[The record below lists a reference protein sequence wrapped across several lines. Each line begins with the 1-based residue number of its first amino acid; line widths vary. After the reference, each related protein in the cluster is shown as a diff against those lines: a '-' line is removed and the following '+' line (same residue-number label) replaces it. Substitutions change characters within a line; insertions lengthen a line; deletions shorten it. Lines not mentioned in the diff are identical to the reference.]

1 MSKTIKLIPTN
12 YLVTGMSYN
21 ANLDNPEN
29 ALTVIDDDTSAK
41 FSVTSKGAGGF
52 QLPGNVTFTKFVGP
66 NGETVADLA
75 SKIEHVNSIS
85 FKTKYQADPATLP
98 SNGGITVTNFGRVD
112 VYSATPDPQIVEIP
126 FGNNIPD
133 GFSSIDEYWQA
144 AVEDDSSIEMKYF
157 AESKDGETAG
167 IVNIYGSE
175 MEINYE
181 PKGESGKIDPNSTA
195 EVIYGDSG
203 STKTYDVE
211 LKDLRVEN
219 GKLNGTAVG
228 VAQKSFTGRLDQIKF
243 SFTDVPFDGV
253 GGGSGSGVTTLVV
266 SGTLIKGEEGSMGV
280 DNVEANMTFAQ
291 LEEAVLNHKPV
302 LCILNILNDED
313 GMIMSM
319 QFNGSFEVVDENNAH
334 APVLDSLNARHL
346 VDIYVTSSADTGTEL
361 RLLWANILWTRKDL
375 TPEVTLKTV
384 TK

>member
-12 YLVTGMSYN
+12 YATLGSGSSTILN
-21 ANLDNPEN
+21 NPDN
-29 ALTVIDDDTSAK
+29 ALTGIDDDTSAELQQQV
-41 FSVTSKGAGGF
+41 STSGGVR
-52 QLPGNVTFTKFVGP
+52 LTGFVGP

-75 SKIEHVNSIS
+75 SKIGHVNSIS
-85 FKTKYQADPATLP
+85 FKTKYQADPPTLP
-98 SNGGITVTNFGRVD
+98 SGGASIEIPGWGVSDG
-112 VYSATPDPQIVEIP
+112 YSATPSPQIVEIP
-126 FGNNIPD
+126 FNGLNTV
-133 GFSSIDEYWQA
+133 SSVDEYWQA
-144 AVEDDSSIEMKYF
+144 VVEDDLRISVDYYASTEPT
-157 AESKDGETAG
+157 ATAG
-167 IVNIYGSE
+167 AIVNIYGAE

-181 PKGESGKIDPNSTA
+181 PKGESGKIDPNSIA

-266 SGTLIKGEEGSMGV
+266 SGTYTEGEEGSIGV
-280 DNVEANMTFAQ
+280 ANVEANMTFAQ

-302 LCILNILNDED
+302 LCIFNFLNDEE
-313 GMIMSM
+313 GAIMSM
-319 QFNGSFEVVDENNAH
+319 QFNGSFKVVDENNA
-334 APVLDSLNARHL
+334 PFLDRLDVTHL
-346 VDIYVTSSADTGTEL
+346 ISISAASSSDTGTEL
-361 RLLWANILWTRKDL
+361 RLLWINLLWTRKDL
-375 TPEVTLKTV
+375 TPRVTLKTV